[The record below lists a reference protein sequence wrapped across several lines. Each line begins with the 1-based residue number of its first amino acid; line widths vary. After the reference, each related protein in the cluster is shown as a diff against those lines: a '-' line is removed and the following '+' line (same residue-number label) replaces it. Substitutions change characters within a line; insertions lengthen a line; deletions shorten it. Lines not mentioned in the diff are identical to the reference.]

1 MGENLRVTYEKCEKV
16 VKKLRGEVEG
26 LLRDVVSVRKEKE
39 DKMKEMEED
48 IKSTALSVDE
58 MMVRF
63 FGRTSLKQY
72 LPCKPDRYGIKLW
85 GLCAANGYLFNLDV
99 YCGKND
105 PSIGINLLACALGS
119 RVVLQMIN
127 PLLNGLSR
135 KKLSDYHLYC
145 DHFFTSPDLLIHLH
159 KCGLRSTGTVRKDR
173 VKEKHEFAK
182 NDPRG
187 SYKVTCGITPITP
200 VKRFSRAAQER
211 VQLGFP
217 RAFSLYN
224 NYMGRVDLHDF
235 RCKKTLELRYYSTDN
250 PVNQKQQEELINTGS
265 NKFHTT

>member
-1 MGENLRVTYEKCEKV
+1 
-16 VKKLRGEVEG
+16 
-26 LLRDVVSVRKEKE
+26 
-39 DKMKEMEED
+39 
-48 IKSTALSVDE
+48 STALSVDK
-58 MMVRF
+58 MIVRF
-63 FGRTSLKQY
+63 FSRTSLKQY

-135 KKLSDYHLYC
+135 KKLSDYHLYF
-145 DHFFTSPDLLIHLH
+145 DNFFTSPDLLIHLY
-159 KCGLRSTGTVRKDR
+159 KGGLRSTGTVRKAR

-182 NDPRG
+182 ND
-187 SYKVTCGITPITP
+187 SCGITSITP

-211 VQLGFP
+211 VERGFP

-224 NYMGRVDLHDF
+224 NYMGGVVSHDF
-235 RCKKTLELRYYSTDN
+235 RCKKYILASRMEFCAGTVRVIRRWMRREEFSKHETEPRTGKEKAAKCFFKLLVRARKN
-250 PVNQKQQEELINTGS
+250 EELQNWVAFIVARRYELHLKGGI
-265 NKFHTT
+265 FVE

>member
-1 MGENLRVTYEKCEKV
+1 FNNLVFF
-16 VKKLRGEVEG
+16 
-26 LLRDVVSVRKEKE
+26 
-39 DKMKEMEED
+39 
-48 IKSTALSVDE
+48 STALSVDE

-63 FGRTSLKQY
+63 FGRASLKQY
-72 LPCKPDRYGIKLW
+72 LHCKPDRYGIKLW

-135 KKLSDYHLYC
+135 KKLSDYHLYF
-145 DHFFTSPDLLIHLH
+145 DNFFTSPDLLIHLH

-182 NDPRG
+182 NA
-187 SYKVTCGITPITP
+187 CGITPITP

-211 VQLGFP
+211 VELGFP

-224 NYMGRVDLHDF
+224 NYMGWVDLHDF
-235 RCKKTLELRYYSTDN
+235 RCKKASPSITSKKWTFKIFSRIIESSITN
-250 PVNQKQQEELINTGS
+250 NTVIDAA
-265 NKFHTT
+265 

>member
-1 MGENLRVTYEKCEKV
+1 MKDANDKDKAW
-16 VKKLRGEVEG
+16 K
-26 LLRDVVSVRKEKE
+26 VRK
-39 DKMKEMEED
+39 
-48 IKSTALSVDE
+48 ILNLFRQNIQQFGFFSTALSVDE

-85 GLCAANGYLFNLDV
+85 GLCAVNGYLFNLNV

-105 PSIGINLLACALGS
+105 PSIGIHLLACALGS

-135 KKLSDYHLYC
+135 KKLSDYHLYF
-145 DHFFTSPDLLIHLH
+145 DNFFTSPDLLIHLH
-159 KCGLRSTGTVRKDR
+159 KCGLRSTETVRKDR

-211 VQLGFP
+211 VELGFP

-224 NYMGRVDLHDF
+224 NYMGGVDLHDF
-235 RCKKTLELRYYSTDN
+235 RCKKKLLNLLLQRN
-250 PVNQKQQEELINTGS
+250 GLLNF
-265 NKFHTT
+265 FHE

>member
-1 MGENLRVTYEKCEKV
+1 MSRNRFREIKSKI
-16 VKKLRGEVEG
+16 KLSKTE
-26 LLRDVVSVRKEKE
+26 DANDKDNAWKVRK
-39 DKMKEMEED
+39 
-48 IKSTALSVDE
+48 ILNLFRQNIQQCGFFSTALSVDE

-99 YCGKND
+99 YCGKKD
-105 PSIGINLLACALGS
+105 SSIGINLLACALGS

-127 PLLNGLSR
+127 PLFNGLSR
-135 KKLSDYHLYC
+135 KNLSDYHLYF
-145 DHFFTSPDLLIHLH
+145 DNFFTSPDLLIHLH

-187 SYKVTCGITPITP
+187 SYKVTCGITPITS

-211 VQLGFP
+211 AELGFP

-224 NYMGRVDLHDF
+224 NYIGGVDLHDF
-235 RCKKTLELRYYSTDN
+235 ICKKNASFSTCSEISITM
-250 PVNQKQQEELINTGS
+250 PWFIRSG
-265 NKFHTT
+265 

>member
-1 MGENLRVTYEKCEKV
+1 
-16 VKKLRGEVEG
+16 
-26 LLRDVVSVRKEKE
+26 
-39 DKMKEMEED
+39 
-48 IKSTALSVDE
+48 STALSVDE

-105 PSIGINLLACALGS
+105 PSIGINLLACALDS

-127 PLLNGLSR
+127 PLLSGLSR
-135 KKLSDYHLYC
+135 KKLSDYHLYF
-145 DHFFTSPDLLIHLH
+145 DNFFTSPDLLIHLH
-159 KCGLRSTGTVRKDR
+159 NCGLRSTGTVRKDS

-182 NDPRG
+182 SDPRG
-187 SYKVTCGITPITP
+187 SMWYHFITPM
-200 VKRFSRAAQER
+200 KRFSRAAQER
-211 VQLGFP
+211 VELGFP

-224 NYMGRVDLHDF
+224 NYMGGVDLHDF
-235 RCKKTLELRYYSTDN
+235 RCKKASPSITSKKWT
-250 PVNQKQQEELINTGS
+250 
-265 NKFHTT
+265 

>member
-1 MGENLRVTYEKCEKV
+1 MSRNRFREIKSKIKFSKTEDANDKDKAW
-16 VKKLRGEVEG
+16 K
-26 LLRDVVSVRKEKE
+26 VRKTLNLFRQN
-39 DKMKEMEED
+39 
-48 IKSTALSVDE
+48 IQQFGFFSTALSVDE

-63 FGRTSLKQY
+63 FARTGLKQY

-135 KKLSDYHLYC
+135 KKLSDYHLYF
-145 DHFFTSPDLLIHLH
+145 DNFFTRPDLLIRLH

-182 NDPRG
+182 NDPVID
-187 SYKVTCGITPITP
+187 SKQVSILSTACGITPITP

-211 VQLGFP
+211 IELGFS

-224 NYMGRVDLHDF
+224 NYMGGVDLHDF
-235 RCKKTLELRYYSTDN
+235 RCKKASPSITS
-250 PVNQKQQEELINTGS
+250 K
-265 NKFHTT
+265 K